1 MGPGSGC
8 WVCPRSPH
16 RAAASSRPSDLLIV
30 HPFHVLSG
38 RRVPVL
44 FAKRRAG
51 KVVFVCEG
59 GPLGRGT
66 GAESWAERGPAPAVH
81 RLSEAALV
89 ELDTLL
95 TVLEQR
101 CSPHYSCALM
111 AHKNDLAGLTV
122 RG

>member
-1 MGPGSGC
+1 
-8 WVCPRSPH
+8 
-16 RAAASSRPSDLLIV
+16 LLIV

-59 GPLGRGT
+59 GPLGRVT
-66 GAESWAERGPAPAVH
+66 VPESWTEHGPAPAAH
-81 RLSEAALV
+81 RLSVAALV

-101 CSPHYSCALM
+101 
-111 AHKNDLAGLTV
+111 
-122 RG
+122 

>member
-1 MGPGSGC
+1 M
-8 WVCPRSPH
+8 
-16 RAAASSRPSDLLIV
+16 LIV
-30 HPFHVLSG
+30 HPFHLLFG

-59 GPLGRGT
+59 GPLGRVT
-66 GAESWAERGPAPAVH
+66 VPESWTDCAPAPAGH
-81 RLSEAALV
+81 RLSVEALV

-101 CSPHYSCALM
+101 
-111 AHKNDLAGLTV
+111 
-122 RG
+122 

>member
-1 MGPGSGC
+1 
-8 WVCPRSPH
+8 
-16 RAAASSRPSDLLIV
+16 LLVV
-30 HPFHVLSG
+30 HPFHVLFG

-59 GPLGRGT
+59 GPLGRVT
-66 GAESWAERGPAPAVH
+66 VPESWTDRGPAPVAH
-81 RLSEAALV
+81 RLNVEVLV

-101 CSPHYSCALM
+101 
-111 AHKNDLAGLTV
+111 
-122 RG
+122 